1 MHNNLI
7 YTKYSQTTN
16 FKRNF
21 TCTVATISTT
31 LLTLM
36 KSTNPTANRSVYTY
50 LVIEHVSH
58 AGRLVPVAVQL
69 ELQLHAALLPV
80 DVGAVQGRR
89 VRGSA
94 RRQAGAAR
102 VGAAAP
108 GRTRGAGHI
117 AETRE
122 RVRQTAAGAGVRL
135 VLHHGPDMSPGTRGL
150 KPVTGECGWR
160 RARRPNTLRVQVSSD
175 NPDIECCWALR

>member
-1 MHNNLI
+1 
-7 YTKYSQTTN
+7 
-16 FKRNF
+16 
-21 TCTVATISTT
+21 
-31 LLTLM
+31 M
-36 KSTNPTANRSVYTY
+36 KSTNPTANWSVVSY

-58 AGRLVPVAVQL
+58 AGRLVTVAVQL

-122 RVRQTAAGAGVRL
+122 RVRQAAAGAGVRL
-135 VLHHGPDMSPGTRGL
+135 VLHHGPDISPGTRGL
-150 KPVTGECGWR
+150 KPVTGGCGWR
-160 RARRPNTLRVQVSSD
+160 RAPRPNTLRVEVSSES
-175 NPDIECCWALR
+175 PDIECCWAMIWKSINMKLL